1 LIVSCSAFI
10 AFHAGVWAGMHV
22 ASCDLPKEGV
32 NAPPPPPP
40 PPQSSSNNN
49 NIISEEELQRKVEA
63 LANKKIESNL
73 DELCKDNIMASTSS
87 HETKSITG
95 GGSSQNQ

>member
-1 LIVSCSAFI
+1 
-10 AFHAGVWAGMHV
+10 MHV
-22 ASCDLPKEGV
+22 ASCDVPKEGV

-40 PPQSSSNNN
+40 PASSSNNN
-49 NIISEEELQRKVEA
+49 NMISEEELQQKVEA

-95 GGSSQNQ
+95 GGSSRNQ